1 MTLIVTY
8 TNLEKES
15 DVVIIL
21 RRQVLKKHLSK
32 CRKMSLVF
40 FMCDY
45 GVKKAIFFVTL
56 IIACVSA
63 GCIVIAYGYGNV
75 DDAEEAFRHCETV
88 LSGFR

>member
-45 GVKKAIFFVTL
+45 GVKKAIFRDSDNCL
-56 IIACVSA
+56 CVS
-63 GCIVIAYGYGNV
+63 
-75 DDAEEAFRHCETV
+75 RL
-88 LSGFR
+88 LSLIHI

>member
-32 CRKMSLVF
+32 CRKILGVF

-45 GVKKAIFFVTL
+45 GVKKAIFRDFDNCL
-56 IIACVSA
+56 CVSRL
-63 GCIVIAYGYGNV
+63 CYYSLWIWYC
-75 DDAEEAFRHCETV
+75 R
-88 LSGFR
+88 